1 MSELRFAKIIDEAT
15 HEVQVGVGCQDEYYE
30 EIGMTKMDVE
40 LAYNGLWYQT
50 GYAPV
55 KPAPLP
61 PTNEEQRQN
70 REAAYVAEVDKLHAQ
85 KMRHTVLGDW
95 TEEDEANYVA
105 EVKRLSEDI
114 NNRYPYMEN
123 EEQGDN

>member
-1 MSELRFAKIIDEAT
+1 MSEIRYAKIIDEKT
-15 HEVQVGVGCQDEYYE
+15 HEVQVGVGCLDEYYI

-40 LAYNGLWYQT
+40 QAYNSLWYQT

-55 KPAPLP
+55 KPTPLP

-70 REAAYVAEVDKLHAQ
+70 RANAYLQEIDPLHAQ
-85 KMRHTVLGDW
+85 KMRHSILGDW

-114 NNRYPYMEN
+114 NNRFPYMEN
-123 EEQGDN
+123 ED

>member
-1 MSELRFAKIIDEAT
+1 MTEIRYAKVINEDT
-15 HEVQVGVGCQDEYYE
+15 KQVQVGVGCSDDFYE

-70 REAAYVAEVDKLHAQ
+70 RANAYSQEIDKLHAQ
-85 KMRHTVLGDW
+85 KLRHTVLGDW
-95 TEEDEANYVA
+95 TEEDEENYIA
-105 EVKRLSEDI
+105 EVKRLSKDI
-114 NNRYPYMEN
+114 NNRFPYMEN
-123 EEQGDN
+123 EQQGDN